1 MLSPS
6 ADPNHPTGRRS
17 GRRDGC
23 RGGRGPRRGVRRSW
37 LWLVA
42 VGVVLALVGV
52 LAASAGTTPATR
64 TAADSVAAP
73 GHRAAD
79 PAGDPSGP
87 VLPLPMV
94 NPTPCALTG
103 SVPLPGCTPVTPTP
117 TPSLPLPLS
126 TGPSTSVECFP
137 GSLQPQC
144 FNPTTATPAP
154 TGSPVPSCTGEDCIP
169 QPVTTT
175 PNPGAGTGGGGG
187 DNGGDCSLWDPSTWL
202 DCLFRGI
209 VTDALNPLLDL
220 LGKTLLTTPMPD
232 SIPQLAALWTNSWQ
246 ILLASYGLLVLI
258 GGIVV
263 MTYQT
268 LHTRY
273 SIKEIAPRVILGFLA
288 GTLSLFLATKAIEVA
303 NALAYALL
311 GGGVDASSA
320 AGAFRNLALNA
331 LTGGVWILFIG
342 LVLAVMV
349 VVLLVTY
356 LVRVAITFGL
366 IAAAPLLLMF
376 HALPQTEGLARWWW
390 KAFGGVLAI
399 QLGQSLVLTEAMNA
413 LLAHGPA
420 SLFGG

>member
-1 MLSPS
+1 MLSPP
-6 ADPNHPTGRRS
+6 ADPDRPTRSPRRVGHPGRWPGGS
-17 GRRDGC
+17 GRR
-23 RGGRGPRRGVRRSW
+23 PR

-42 VGVVLALVGV
+42 LGVVIALAGLFAVS
-52 LAASAGTTPATR
+52 AAATPAVHT
-64 TAADSVAAP
+64 TAATRPAADAAP
-73 GHRAAD
+73 GAAAPAPAAD
-79 PAGDPSGP
+79 PPGGQPSGP
-87 VLPLPMV
+87 VLPLPTV
-94 NPTPCALTG
+94 NPTPCALSG
-103 SVPLPGCTPVTPTP
+103 SVTIPGCTPTP
-117 TPSLPLPLS
+117 TPSLPLPLPI
-126 TGPSTSVECFP
+126 GPPTSVDCFP
-137 GSLQPQC
+137 GSLQPEC
-144 FNPTTATPAP
+144 LNPTSTTPAP
-154 TGSPVPSCTGEDCIP
+154 ASPTCTGEDCIP

-175 PNPGAGTGGGGG
+175 PNPGGGAGGGGG
-187 DNGGDCSLWDPSTWL
+187 DSGSSCSLWDPSTWL

-258 GGIVV
+258 AGIVV

-288 GTLSLFLATKAIEVA
+288 GTLSLFLATKAIEIA
-303 NALAYALL
+303 NALAYGLL

-320 AGAFRNLALNA
+320 SGAFRNLALNA
-331 LTGGVWILFIG
+331 LSGGVWILFIG

-356 LVRVAITFGL
+356 LVRVAITFLL
-366 IAAAPLLLMF
+366 IVAAPLLLMF

-399 QLGQSLVLTEAMNA
+399 QLAQSLVLAVAMNA